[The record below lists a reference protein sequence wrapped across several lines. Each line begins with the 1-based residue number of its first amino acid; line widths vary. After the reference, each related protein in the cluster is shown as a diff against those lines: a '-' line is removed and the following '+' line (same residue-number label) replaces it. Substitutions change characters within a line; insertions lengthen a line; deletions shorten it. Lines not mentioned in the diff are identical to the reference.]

1 MPEESVFLVR
11 VLNLERDSGYFHA
24 ESFGDEA
31 LAQLQPGE
39 LCVVDHSGER
49 LGEVTG
55 VLEAGSGVGEQLERI
70 VRLASRSD
78 VEAHQHNCAEA
89 ERILSSTREAIA
101 RHGLPMHL
109 VAAEYTLDRAQ
120 LRINFTAPHRV
131 DFRALLR
138 ELAAR
143 YGTHIELRQ
152 MGARDEARLKGGIAR
167 CGQVLCCHR
176 FLHSPRPIPMELAYD
191 QELFVPP
198 ERITGVCGRLMCCL
212 AYEHEAYKSELAR
225 FPKLGTWVA
234 YRDERGKVIAH
245 NIFRQT
251 VTLLTPDKERIE
263 VDVAKVTAAS
273 TGKKRH

>member
-24 ESFGDEA
+24 EALGEA
-31 LAQLQPGE
+31 VHALQPGA
-39 LCVVDHSGER
+39 LCVVDHGGER
-49 LGEVTG
+49 LGEMTS
-55 VLEAGSGVGEQLERI
+55 VLAAGEGIGQQLERI
-70 VRLASRSD
+70 LRPASRSD
-78 VEAHQHNCAEA
+78 IEAHQHNCAEA
-89 ERILSSTREAIA
+89 ERILSSTREVIA

-109 VAAEYTLDRAQ
+109 VAAEYTLDRSH

-152 MGARDEARLKGGIAR
+152 MGARDEARLKGGIGR

-198 ERITGVCGRLMCCL
+198 ERITGICGRLMCCL
-212 AYEHEAYKSELAR
+212 AYEHEAYKSELSR

-234 YRDERGKVIAH
+234 YRNERGKVIAH

-251 VTLLTPDKERIE
+251 VTLLTADKERIE
-263 VDVAKVTAAS
+263 VDVARVSPAS
-273 TGKKRH
+273 SAKKRH

>member
-11 VLNLERDSGYFHA
+11 VLSLERDSGYFHA
-24 ESFGDEA
+24 QALGGEA
-31 LAQLQPGE
+31 MGELLPGT
-39 LCVVDHSGER
+39 LCVVDHGGER
-49 LGEVTG
+49 LGEVTS
-55 VLEAGSGVGEQLERI
+55 VLAAGEGIGEQLERI
-70 VRLASRSD
+70 LRIASRSD
-78 VEAHQHNCAEA
+78 IEAHRHNGAEA

-101 RHGLPMHL
+101 RHDLPMHL
-109 VAAEYTLDRAQ
+109 VAAEYTLDRSN

-152 MGARDEARLKGGIAR
+152 MGARDEARLKGGIGR

-212 AYEHEAYKSELAR
+212 AYEHEAYKSELER
-225 FPKLGTWVA
+225 FPKLGSWAA
-234 YRDERGKVIAH
+234 YRNERGKVIAH

-251 VTLLTPDKERIE
+251 VTLLTPGKERIE
-263 VDVAKVTAAS
+263 VDVAKVSPAS
-273 TGKKRH
+273 SAKKRQ